1 MVMIL
6 VARAVAAILVAAKIA
21 EVAKA
26 EVLAAVTTEMA
37 EARMLLTPLISS
49 DSACLRV
56 PIVQS
61 INSCQ
66 VAACSRDCRTC

>member
-1 MVMIL
+1 MIL
-6 VARAVAAILVAAKIA
+6 VAPEVAAILVAAKIA

-56 PIVQS
+56 PI
-61 INSCQ
+61 I
-66 VAACSRDCRTC
+66 